1 MSKYQDP
8 EWQRL
13 QSEKKSR
20 EWREDLDFGFQQK
33 KQRYEM
39 TKSYAELVWKAN
51 PQWVQAKSQYQMADC
66 KAHFSRF
73 TDP

>member
-1 MSKYQDP
+1 
-8 EWQRL
+8 
-13 QSEKKSR
+13 
-20 EWREDLDFGFQQK
+20 
-33 KQRYEM
+33 M

-73 TDP
+73 TDPQWQAAKRKYSYYKDFGLD